1 MHPER
6 QKPWPKW
13 HRAEFLGSLN
23 PNLSSEQL
31 TRYLK
36 YLPQIPA
43 VQSQLLLLGFLH
55 SYCTAIFRPSMT
67 MGVSNVAWLWGAN
80 PYVEITVKIVKITWQ
95 SKPWN
100 GPPIFCLWWIGRLA
114 TAKNGARQALKE
126 AKRYV
131 DVYKLGAVR
140 WHLLLLQRGFLQREK
155 PLVMRQR
162 SLIIQDWNQLIRRTQ
177 QWLQF
182 LIGGVGIEHYWQ
194 SFHLDLVVWN

>member
-31 TRYLK
+31 TGYLK

-43 VQSQLLLLGFLH
+43 VQSQLLPLGFLH
-55 SYCTAIFRPSMT
+55 SYCTAIFRPST

-95 SKPWN
+95 SKPMPIPCPEMAN
-100 GPPIFCLWWIGRLA
+100 IFCGGLVDWPLRKMEPGR
-114 TAKNGARQALKE
+114 
-126 AKRYV
+126 
-131 DVYKLGAVR
+131 R
-140 WHLLLLQRGFLQREK
+140 WKKQRDTSMCTNWAQCDGTCLCCSEGEQREK
-155 PLVMRQR
+155 PLDGDAPKI
-162 SLIIQDWNQLIRRTQ
+162 IIQDWNQLIRRTQ
-177 QWLQF
+177 
-182 LIGGVGIEHYWQ
+182 
-194 SFHLDLVVWN
+194 